1 MSTNRR
7 EFLKWTGGLALAG
20 WAGATGLATA
30 AEAASPLSAAAAS
43 GNAGDIGSLERW
55 LLETG
60 RHQID
65 GDIYRAVA
73 GGKA

>member
-20 WAGATGLATA
+20 WAGATGLAAA
-30 AEAASPLSAAAAS
+30 AEATALQPSAAPAS
-43 GNAGDIGSLERW
+43 ADASSIERW

-65 GDIYRAVA
+65 ADVYRAVA
-73 GGKA
+73 GGKI

>member
-20 WAGATGLATA
+20 WAGATGLGST
-30 AEAASPLSAAAAS
+30 AEAAPLPTPAPAS
-43 GNAGDIGSLERW
+43 GGAGSLERW

-65 GDIYRAVA
+65 ADVYRALAA
-73 GGKA
+73 GG

>member
-7 EFLKWTGGLALAG
+7 EFLKRSGGLAL
-20 WAGATGLATA
+20 TGLAGA
-30 AEAASPLSAAAAS
+30 SGLAAVAEAAIPPHSAAPPS
-43 GNAGDIGSLERW
+43 RGAGSVERW

-60 RHQID
+60 RHAID
-65 GDIYRAVA
+65 DDVYRAVA

>member
-7 EFLKWTGGLALAG
+7 EFLKKSGLALAG
-20 WAGATGLATA
+20 LAGVSGLAAA
-30 AEAASPLSAAAAS
+30 AEAAVPTSAAAPS
-43 GNAGDIGSLERW
+43 PGAGSVERW

-65 GDIYRAVA
+65 GDVYRAVA
-73 GGKA
+73 SGKV

>member
-20 WAGATGLATA
+20 WAGAVGLGSTA
-30 AEAASPLSAAAAS
+30 AEAAASQPSAAPPSADAS
-43 GNAGDIGSLERW
+43 SIERW

-65 GDIYRAVA
+65 ADVYRAVA
-73 GGKA
+73 AGKI

>member
-20 WAGATGLATA
+20 WAGATGLAST
-30 AEAASPLSAAAAS
+30 AEAAAPLSTTAAAS
-43 GNAGDIGSLERW
+43 GDAGSLERW

-60 RHQID
+60 RNQID

>member
-20 WAGATGLATA
+20 WAGATGLVSG
-30 AEAASPLSAAAAS
+30 AEAAAPQPAAAPAS
-43 GNAGDIGSLERW
+43 SDASSIERW

-65 GDIYRAVA
+65 ADVYRAVA
-73 GGKA
+73 AGKI

>member
-20 WAGATGLATA
+20 WAGATGLASA
-30 AEAASPLSAAAAS
+30 AEAAAPQPATAPAS
-43 GNAGDIGSLERW
+43 SDAGSLERW

-65 GDIYRAVA
+65 ADVYRAVA
-73 GGKA
+73 GGKI